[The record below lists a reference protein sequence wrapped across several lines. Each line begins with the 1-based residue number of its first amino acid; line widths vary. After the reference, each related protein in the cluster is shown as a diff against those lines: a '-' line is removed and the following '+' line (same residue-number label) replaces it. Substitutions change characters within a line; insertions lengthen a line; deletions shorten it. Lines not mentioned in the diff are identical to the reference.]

1 MTTEQPSPATAAD
14 VAAAQADVRRGARGF
29 VRALCQM
36 VFVTSGV
43 GGLVAAVLL
52 DQPVAATAAICAVA
66 AVVVGLPLALVF
78 RAGATKRGLAIGVE
92 NATKGRLLE
101 EDARRRE
108 FETKL
113 ARALEMAEDEDSA
126 YGVAQRALERIMP
139 DHRVEL
145 LLADNS
151 HAHLEQA
158 LVTGAAGTAGEAV
171 PGCRVDS
178 PKRCVAV
185 RRAVTQVFPDS
196 EELDVCPYLR
206 DRAGGGC
213 SAVCVPVSMMG
224 QSVGVLHAL
233 GTREQSID
241 DQTVQAL
248 QVLADQSGQRV
259 GLLRMLAETQLQAMT
274 DGLTG
279 LLNRRSF
286 ENRARAL
293 QRSGTVFSVVIADL
307 DHFKLLNDK
316 YGHESGDRALR
327 LFAES
332 LRDAVRD
339 EDSACRYGGEEF
351 VVLLPRAEVYEAIEV
366 ADRIRERLGEASGRG
381 DVPRFTASFGI
392 AHSSDAADLE
402 DLVRRADGALFA
414 AKHAGRDRICI
425 DGHETSVADNL
436 TAGTR

>member
-1 MTTEQPSPATAAD
+1 
-14 VAAAQADVRRGARGF
+14 
-29 VRALCQM
+29 
-36 VFVTSGV
+36 
-43 GGLVAAVLL
+43 
-52 DQPVAATAAICAVA
+52 
-66 AVVVGLPLALVF
+66 
-78 RAGATKRGLAIGVE
+78 
-92 NATKGRLLE
+92 
-101 EDARRRE
+101 
-108 FETKL
+108 
-113 ARALEMAEDEDSA
+113 
-126 YGVAQRALERIMP
+126 
-139 DHRVEL
+139 
-145 LLADNS
+145 
-151 HAHLEQA
+151 
-158 LVTGAAGTAGEAV
+158 
-171 PGCRVDS
+171 
-178 PKRCVAV
+178 
-185 RRAVTQVFPDS
+185 
-196 EELDVCPYLR
+196 
-206 DRAGGGC
+206 
-213 SAVCVPVSMMG
+213 MMG

-241 DQTVQAL
+241 DPTVQAL

-286 ENRARAL
+286 ENRAHAL
-293 QRSGTVFSVVIADL
+293 QRNGTTFSVVIADL

-381 DVPRFTASFGI
+381 DVPRFTASFGV

-425 DGHETSVADNL
+425 DGHETSVANNL

>member
-241 DQTVQAL
+241 DQTV
-248 QVLADQSGQRV
+248 LA
-259 GLLRMLAETQLQAMT
+259 LQAMT